1 MRITIFPCLEGGK
14 GGWQA
19 ALPTPYRLGKKKQE
33 GGVPANQ
40 AKVETENEALPQSV
54 VQGLARA
61 MLPQMRR
68 FFESEQGRQ
77 TLEQWRAEREPKC

>member
-1 MRITIFPCLEGGK
+1 MKTMIFPYMEGGQ

-19 ALPTPYRLGKKKQE
+19 ALPTSYRLGKKKPR
-33 GGVPANQ
+33 GGVPASQ
-40 AKVETENEALPQSV
+40 VSIETENEPLPQSV
-54 VQGLARA
+54 VQGLACA

-77 TLEQWRAEREPKC
+77 ALEQWRAERERTS